1 MSTPGST
8 STPEPGTGS
17 PPWHRRCVAR
27 IAQERPQ
34 THHCPCVGG
43 IAPYTPCRLTC
54 GPRSGGGAME
64 RERPPYLGELPR
76 DRRGNWAI
84 YALAAALL
92 AALLGGWR
100 IYADTVAAWHT
111 RFQSPSRSEPATSHT
126 SRAQE
131 IQRQQTLAQ
140 IRAQR
145 EAAQRQAAQQHST
158 NRHGW
163 KCIDGILFRP
173 LPGGGWENVP
183 GERCATSRQ

>member
-1 MSTPGST
+1 VAPQVRCEDRPGAAPNS
-8 STPEPGTGS
+8 SLPV
-17 PPWHRRCVAR
+17 RRGRCPLHPLSANLR
-27 IAQERPQ
+27 AQKR
-34 THHCPCVGG
+34 
-43 IAPYTPCRLTC
+43 
-54 GPRSGGGAME
+54 GGAME